1 MKEITINE
9 LCQMKNKEGLI
20 LQGCGG
26 DLKEWVDGINEL
38 LTEADILKNGSSFSE
53 VYAFQN
59 EGLTNLLFGFKNVDI
74 DMGKLAMWRIS
85 TYGQFGGTWLSD
97 YIENNLGMEEQPEQK
112 PDCQLIGQN
121 GNIFNLMGIAS
132 RTLRANGM
140 ADKAKEMQSR
150 ITQEAQSYYEALN
163 IIGDYVNI
171 TGPDEDEPEL
181 DM

>member
-1 MKEITINE
+1 
-9 LCQMKNKEGLI
+9 
-20 LQGCGG
+20 
-26 DLKEWVDGINEL
+26 
-38 LTEADILKNGSSFSE
+38 
-53 VYAFQN
+53 
-59 EGLTNLLFGFKNVDI
+59 
-74 DMGKLAMWRIS
+74 
-85 TYGQFGGTWLSD
+85 
-97 YIENNLGMEEQPEQK
+97 MEEQPEQK
-112 PDCQLIGQN
+112 PDCQLIGQD

>member
-26 DLKEWVDGINEL
+26 DPKEWVDGINEL

-59 EGLTNLLFGFKNVDI
+59 EGLTNLLFGIKNVDI
-74 DMGKLAMWRIS
+74 DMGKLAMWRIA
-85 TYGQFGGTWLSD
+85 TYEQFGGTWLSD
-97 YIENNLGMEEQPEQK
+97 YIENNLGMEEQTEQK
-112 PDCQLIGQN
+112 PDCQLIGQD